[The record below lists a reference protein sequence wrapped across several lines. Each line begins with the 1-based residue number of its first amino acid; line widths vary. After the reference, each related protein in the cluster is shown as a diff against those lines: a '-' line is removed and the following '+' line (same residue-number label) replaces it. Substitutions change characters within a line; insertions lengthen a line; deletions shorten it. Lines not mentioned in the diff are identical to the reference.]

1 MYAVIWT
8 IRKVLHFHS
17 VSDGAKFVSYLDLR
31 PGDHLEKKF
40 LLGMLH
46 DFQFDEPRSR
56 ELVARL
62 GNSASP
68 EWISEFQDFVNR
80 ARASAEERQLPG
92 FSAKTEILVLRPS
105 TVVPQIALAVI
116 LGIFLT

>member
-1 MYAVIWT
+1 MYAVIWA

-17 VSDGAKFVSYLDLR
+17 VSDGAKFVSYLELR
-31 PGDHLEKKF
+31 SGDHLEKKF
-40 LLGMLH
+40 LYEMLY

-68 EWISEFQDFVNR
+68 EWI
-80 ARASAEERQLPG
+80 
-92 FSAKTEILVLRPS
+92 
-105 TVVPQIALAVI
+105 
-116 LGIFLT
+116 